1 MLDFSCLLCDCP
13 CRWSAVELSLLGKPF
28 GRARESR
35 GRGLEMTAVLERDTT
50 VVVAEGGDVGQ
61 PVRNMLKA
69 KDLYTAI
76 SDAVNFAAPASA
88 MLPMLEA
95 VRLEFGEG
103 QLIAVA
109 TDRFTLGVSRVDYS
123 GEAFTVLIAAKDAK
137 ALVKMAKTLKRDER
151 GREVDVEVTESGV
164 MFRFSSGEA
173 LTVRGLD
180 VQFVSWRHLL
190 PSDEDKMGGLVGEGY
205 TASLLA
211 KFAKVRVDERHRMAV
226 FPTSAEGRVGPT
238 IIRIGPDFIGLLM
251 PQRAAGG
258 RWSYDRPNW
267 LDTTARL
274 APADASVEVGR
285 LLR

>member
-1 MLDFSCLLCDCP
+1 MPNFPWLLCDCP
-13 CRWSAVELSLLGKPF
+13 CRWSAVGLSVLGKPF

-35 GRGLEMTAVLERDTT
+35 GRGPEMTAVLERDTT
-50 VVVAEGGDVGQ
+50 DVAAEGGDVGQ
-61 PVRNMLKA
+61 PIRNMLKA
-69 KDLYTAI
+69 KDLHTAL

-88 MLPMLEA
+88 MLPILEA

-109 TDRFTLGVSRVDYS
+109 TDRFTLGASRVDYS

-151 GREVDVEVTESGV
+151 GREVDVEVAESDV
-164 MFRFSSGEA
+164 TFRFNSGEA

-180 VQFVSWRHLL
+180 AQFVPWRHLL

-211 KFAKVRVDERHRMAV
+211 KFAKVRADERHRMAV
-226 FPTSAEGRVGPT
+226 FPTSTDGRVGPT

-267 LDTTARL
+267 LDTTASSATAA
-274 APADASVEVGR
+274 APMEVGG